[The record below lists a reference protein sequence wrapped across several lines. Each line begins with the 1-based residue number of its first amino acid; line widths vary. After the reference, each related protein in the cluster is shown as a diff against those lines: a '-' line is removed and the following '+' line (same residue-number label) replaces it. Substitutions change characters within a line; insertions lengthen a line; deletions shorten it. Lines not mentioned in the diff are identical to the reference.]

1 MRLLNW
7 REAPLYAKK
16 ATLVLIPVGM
26 AFFALGAVGDWQG
39 WWERWGFLGNLV
51 ASATA
56 FSFGLPTA
64 LLIVQPRAERHQEEQ
79 KETKARA
86 ALAENLAGLRLQ
98 IRALLEMQQNLRQLL
113 GEDSGSANPRAAFRQ
128 ANDDRGELSIS
139 LLEQLHGAVSSAVW
153 LGSQR
158 YHQQRLVESVVR
170 DYRQLVDAS
179 TDDTSALPDAEF
191 RALVERWA
199 GRRLM
204 PFQRAVNNALS
215 RYQAPT
221 QPN

>member
-16 ATLVLIPVGM
+16 ATLVLIPAGM
-26 AFFALGAVGDWQG
+26 VFFALGIVGDWQG
-39 WWERWGFLGNLV
+39 WWEEWGFLGNLV

-79 KETKARA
+79 QETKAHA
-86 ALAENLAGLRLQ
+86 AVAENLMRLRIQ
-98 IRALLEMQQNLRQLL
+98 IGALLEMQRNLRQLL
-113 GEDSGSANPRAAFRQ
+113 GEDSATSNPRAAFRQ
-128 ANDDRGELSIS
+128 ANDHKGDLSIS

-158 YHQQRLVESVVR
+158 HQQQRLVESVVR
-170 DYRQLVDAS
+170 EYRQLVDAS
-179 TDDTSALPDAEF
+179 TDGTSGLPDAEF
-191 RALVERWA
+191 RALMERWA
-199 GRRLM
+199 GRRLA
-204 PFQRAVNNALS
+204 PLQRAVDNALS
-215 RYQAPT
+215 SYRDLS
-221 QPN
+221 